1 MTKLRIKNS
10 LNSLTMRSFKMT
22 EEDFKQLLERKY
34 KEYNTEETD
43 DYGDNLNW
51 PELLVIEEI
60 YVEIFGQ
67 EEFNEFLKR
76 I

>member
-1 MTKLRIKNS
+1 
-10 LNSLTMRSFKMT
+10 MRSFKMT

-67 EEFNEFLKR
+67 EEFDEFLKR

>member
-1 MTKLRIKNS
+1 
-10 LNSLTMRSFKMT
+10 MT
-22 EEDFKQLLERKY
+22 EDIKDVKTLLERKY

-67 EEFNEFLKR
+67 EEFIDFLER

>member
-1 MTKLRIKNS
+1 
-10 LNSLTMRSFKMT
+10 MT
-22 EEDFKQLLERKY
+22 EDIKDVKTLLERKY

-76 I
+76 IQKWKK